1 MQPTEVRI
9 NDLNGYPVEWDSIKS
24 LTIGVI
30 RENLE
35 AIKRTLLKSGTE
47 IKRDTPLLDQI
58 SMTYANVTEEWIL
71 TAYNENKDDCF
82 QALSLGYDFGKA

>member
-1 MQPTEVRI
+1 MLPTEVRL

-35 AIKRTLLKSGTE
+35 AIKRNLAKSGTE
-47 IKRDTPLLDQI
+47 IKQDKPLLDQF
-58 SMTYANVTEEWIL
+58 SLSYANVTEEWIL
-71 TAYNENKDDCF
+71 TAYNEKKDDCF
-82 QALSLGYDFGKA
+82 QALSLGYDFGTA

>member
-1 MQPTEVRI
+1 MLPTEVKLS
-9 NDLNGYPVEWDSIKS
+9 DLNGYQVEWDSIKS
-24 LTIGVI
+24 ITLGVI

-47 IKRDTPLLDQI
+47 IKQDKPLLEQI
-58 SMTYANVTEEWIL
+58 SMSYANVTEEWIL
-71 TAYNENKDDCF
+71 TAYNETKDDCF

>member
-35 AIKRTLLKSGTE
+35 AIKRNLAKSGTE
-47 IKRDTPLLDQI
+47 IKQDKPLLDQI